1 MAAVGVVVGWVVFMV
16 GKIRGEKRV
25 LGVGKRALR
34 FAIAYFLGGGVG
46 RRGGRLTGV
55 EGGRITGKEQISFNL
70 CTRVGDGG
78 GTGSGTGETEGGG
91 ET

>member
-1 MAAVGVVVGWVVFMV
+1 MV
-16 GKIRGEKRV
+16 GRIRGEKRD

-34 FAIAYFLGGGVG
+34 FATTYLLGGGVG

-55 EGGRITGKEQISFNL
+55 EGGRITGKAQISFNL
-70 CTRVGDGG
+70 RTRVGDGG
-78 GTGSGTGETEGGG
+78 GTGSGTGESEGGE